1 MNLTCLLTPPHKKD
15 LNKDSIEETIFVEA
29 RKKEIKYTEIK
40 DKNDFSRTSRPSM
53 DIFLLFPLESF
64 FRILS
69 TIHLYFLNQYCKS
82 TL

>member
-82 TL
+82 TP